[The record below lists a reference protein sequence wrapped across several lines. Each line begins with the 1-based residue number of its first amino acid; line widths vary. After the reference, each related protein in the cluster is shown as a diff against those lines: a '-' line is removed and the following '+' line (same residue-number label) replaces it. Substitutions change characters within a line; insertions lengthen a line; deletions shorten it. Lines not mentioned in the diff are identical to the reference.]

1 MSLSNVFKGNF
12 YFKNNKSQF
21 SSIIGGGIPGFIPQ
35 PTQDS
40 NNFDEY
46 ARIRFY
52 LREAYNT
59 KYGYQITN
67 QGLPAKINS
76 PFRLANNAG
85 DPLSR
90 KYYSCGG
97 TPSQIKRPQNNGL
110 KSLYGNINNLC
121 DNSGVEASNCNGKF
135 VYDSSDYIQYKK
147 NNAINKNYND
157 LSNGGNDYS
166 AQQSKYRSIR
176 RF

>member
-1 MSLSNVFKGNF
+1 MTNVFRGNIFLMNSLGNYPSRLGKGIN
-12 YFKNNKSQF
+12 
-21 SSIIGGGIPGFIPQ
+21 GFIAQ

-59 KYGYQITN
+59 KYGSQKTL
-67 QGLPAKINS
+67 QGIPAKINS

-90 KYYSCGG
+90 QNYVCGG
-97 TPSQIKRPQNNGL
+97 TPAQVKKPQVNGMR
-110 KSLYGNINNLC
+110 SLYGNLTNRC
-121 DNSGVEASNCNGKF
+121 DGTGIQASNCNNKY
-135 VYDSSDYIQYKK
+135 VYDSSDYITYKK
-147 NNAINKNYND
+147 NSAINKNYND

-166 AQQSKYRSIR
+166 SQQSAYRHIR